1 MSQSLLKKTNMAS
14 VALALRGWVLPV
26 VLLLVWWAA
35 VAWKWTSSPI
45 LVSPIAV
52 WDRAVEQVLSGH
64 LSEALLASLHRGA
77 YGFAWGSSAGFLLGS
92 LLGLS
97 RLFEKLIAPSFH
109 TFKQISLFAWIPLL
123 SMWFGVG
130 DESKIAFIALA
141 AFFPVVLNTF
151 EGFRSVPRES
161 IEVAR
166 VFAYIPTQLWLR
178 VVFPSAAPSVL
189 TGIHLSLIY
198 TWLATLGAEYLMSSG
213 KGIGNTLIEGREHFL
228 MDLVL
233 FGVLVIG
240 SIGFLL
246 NYSLS
251 ILERH
256 VLAWRQQTIARY

>member
-1 MSQSLLKKTNMAS
+1 MKSWMGH
-14 VALALRGWVLPV
+14 VGLALRGWVLPV
-26 VLLLVWWAA
+26 CLLALWWLA
-35 VAWKWTSSPI
+35 VTFKWSTSPI
-45 LVSPIAV
+45 LVSPLAV
-52 WDRAVEQVLSGH
+52 WDRALDQVARGH

-77 YGFAWGSSAGFLLGS
+77 YGFVWGASAGFLLGS
-92 LLGLS
+92 LFGLS
-97 RLFEKLIAPSFH
+97 RLFEKLIAPTFH

-130 DESKIAFIALA
+130 EEAKIAFIAMA

-166 VFAYIPTQLWLR
+166 VFAYSPVQLWLR
-178 VVFPSAAPSVL
+178 VIFPSAAPSVL
-189 TGIHLSLIY
+189 TGVHLSLIY

-213 KGIGNTLIEGREHFL
+213 KGIGNTLIEGRENFL

-233 FGVLVIG
+233 FGVVVIG
-240 SIGFLL
+240 SVGFLL
-246 NYSLS
+246 NFILSL
-251 ILERH
+251 IERH